1 MGHKG
6 AAVRTE
12 IVIRLLLVIIGTER
26 LAPIHQTPACPPVEI
41 FVWISVNVSSHARS
55 GGGERWHLNQVRFA
69 FKLSSS
75 RMVDLSTRVSSLSC
89 LQSLVSCLWN
99 YENLNS
105 SRTETESRP
114 SNYTDWGWRWRLLE
128 IFRSSAYC
136 EMYALL
142 DKVTLNLNH
151 FADKNNCSKQ
161 NDFVR
166 NIIVMIRL
174 LTYLDLAQSPASLT
188 PNSALCSTLQTFWQ
202 NFYYFLSEAS
212 EDSLLLLPGLLSK

>member
-1 MGHKG
+1 MYQVMREVEEVRDDIWIRFDLHLNW
-6 AAVRTE
+6 AAA
-12 IVIRLLLVIIGTER
+12 GW
-26 LAPIHQTPACPPVEI
+26 
-41 FVWISVNVSSHARS
+41 WISPLESPP
-55 GGGERWHLNQVRFA
+55 
-69 FKLSSS
+69 
-75 RMVDLSTRVSSLSC
+75 LSC

-114 SNYTDWGWRWRLLE
+114 SNYTDWDWRWRLLE
-128 IFRSSAYC
+128 IFRSSVYC